1 MREIFGEGIKDFLWR
16 FSKRKG
22 KRRKT
27 SEEGKYFL
35 QRRRRT
41 KKEKKENICS
51 AIVKWDS
58 NGVYI
63 NIVIFFV
70 TNVNAAP
77 FYFA

>member
-22 KRRKT
+22 KRKKT
-27 SEEGKYFL
+27 SGEGKCFL
-35 QRRRRT
+35 QRRRST
-41 KKEKKENICS
+41 KKEKEESICS